1 MKRLFNKGILLI
13 LLFSAL
19 FAHKSLAQS
28 EPMYSQYMFNTL
40 NLNPG
45 YAGSRDALSMYLLSR
60 NQWVG
65 FEGAPSSQSI
75 AIHSPFYNEK
85 IGVGASFTFDQVG
98 PVKSSYINLNY
109 AYKFRITEK
118 ARLSLGIKGGIT
130 NHSVNLNGHY
140 INDASDESLLGKKT
154 SNNFLPNVGLGAYY
168 YTDKYYV
175 GVSIPKLFESRVI
188 GKDVTNYS
196 AFDKESRHYFIMGGF
211 VTQIHRNFK
220 LKPTTLIKVVEG
232 APMSLDLNANVLYKE
247 RLWFGVMYRVGDAV
261 GALLQYK
268 ISKQLAVGYAYDL
281 AVSRLNSYNSGTH
294 EIMISF
300 DFDGITRGKVKSPR
314 YF

>member
-1 MKRLFNKGILLI
+1 MKKIYIIVLFTMCLMYDNMY
-13 LLFSAL
+13 
-19 FAHKSLAQS
+19 AQS

-60 NQWVG
+60 SQWVG
-65 FEGAPSSQSI
+65 FDGAPSSQSF
-75 AIHSPFYNEK
+75 AIHSPFYSEK
-85 IGVGASFTFDQVG
+85 VGIGASVTFDKVG

-109 AYKFRITEK
+109 AYKFRITEN

-130 NHSVNLNGHY
+130 NTRVNFTDLETNAP
-140 INDASDESLLGKKT
+140 DAAFSEDSQ
-154 SNNFLPNVGLGAYY
+154 NNFLPNVGLGAYY

-196 AFDKESRHYFIMGGF
+196 AFDKESRHYFIMAGF

-247 RLWFGVMYRVGDAV
+247 KLWFGVMYRVGDAV
-261 GALLQYK
+261 GALLQYR
-268 ISKQLAVGYAYDL
+268 ITKQFAVGYAYDL
-281 AVSRLNSYNSGTH
+281 AVSRLNSYNSGSH